1 MILISSKAVVLGKN
15 VMSLQLRLKA
25 QNALSAQKDGV
36 LEKKMVTATD
46 VRTRV
51 SGKTALLAQ
60 SGQTLFPLTVN
71 PALTARTL
79 FLETAH
85 LYLSISASFL
95 R

>member
-1 MILISSKAVVLGKN
+1 MILISSKAVALGKN
-15 VMSLQLRLKA
+15 VTSLQLLLKA

-36 LEKKMVTATD
+36 LEKRMVTVID
-46 VRTRV
+46 VLTRV
-51 SGKTALLAQ
+51 SGRIVLLAR

-71 PALTARTL
+71 PVLTARTL

-85 LYLSISASFL
+85 LYLSIFVISL